1 MEAVMP
7 FRRRLALISVA
18 LLPLTALNAAQAPAA
33 SHDPPARAESVST
46 LLDWQ
51 RIAIDTIF
59 VDGRIVLAPAPDPP
73 PAAAAVPVPVGTLF
87 LGYTALAVDDAVQRA
102 GHRRHASSGAA
113 IATAAHDV
121 LAHYLPNTQT
131 KLDEALEAT
140 LAGIP
145 DSRAERRGMRVGHRA
160 AARLIASRVDDGFGD
175 PQWVYALDASQPGI
189 FKPVAPPPA
198 GGMLAPWLGHVD
210 PLVLP
215 RNVRVDGP
223 PALTSSEW
231 VRNFNEAKRTG
242 SATATGPRVAH
253 RQAVADFFFVNSVV
267 AQERA
272 LVEYLRTHP
281 LRLER
286 AARMFAVMN
295 ASMADAVRN
304 IWRLKLEVGFWRP
317 AEAIVRAAEDPLDAT
332 VADPAW
338 RPFRPTPPYSE
349 YASGHAVVT
358 GTFAHAA
365 RMFLGNDVPLTLV
378 SVPVA
383 PPGVTPPDRSYATLS
398 ALEHDAFMA
407 RIWAGI
413 HFRDAMEDGYSIAH
427 TTVRRVERILDRD
440 DRCR

>member
-1 MEAVMP
+1 MP
-7 FRRRLALISVA
+7 IRRLLALMCVA
-18 LLPLTALNAAQAPAA
+18 LLPLTALNAAHAPAA
-33 SHDPPARAESVST
+33 SHGPPARAESVST

-59 VDGRIVLAPAPDPP
+59 VDGRIVLPPVPDPP
-73 PAAAAVPVPVGTLF
+73 PAPAAVPVPVGTLF
-87 LGYTALAVDDAVQRA
+87 LGYTALAVDDAVQTA

-121 LAHYLPNTQT
+121 LAHYLPNTQAN
-131 KLDEALEAT
+131 LDEALETT
-140 LAGIP
+140 LAAIP
-145 DSRAERRGMRVGHRA
+145 DSRAERRGIRIGHVA

-189 FKPVAPPPA
+189 FKPVTPPPA

-223 PALTSSEW
+223 PALTSREW
-231 VRNFNEAKRTG
+231 VRNFDEVKRTG
-242 SATATGPRVAH
+242 SATATGPGVAH
-253 RQAVADFFFVNSVV
+253 RQAVADFFFVNSVI

-304 IWRLKLEVGFWRP
+304 IWLLKLEVGFWRP

-332 VADPAW
+332 VADPTW

-413 HFRDAMEDGYSIAH
+413 HFRDAMEDGYLIAH
-427 TTVRRVERILDRD
+427 TTVRRVERILDRHG
-440 DRCR
+440 RCR

>member
-175 PQWVYALDASQPGI
+175 PQWVYALDAS
-189 FKPVAPPPA
+189 
-198 GGMLAPWLGHVD
+198 
-210 PLVLP
+210 
-215 RNVRVDGP
+215 NVRVDGP

-413 HFRDAMEDGYSIAH
+413 HFRDAMEDGYFIAH